1 MRIKNPTMSG
11 HEISRRGALKY
22 LALLSAS
29 LAGREF
35 LASWLP
41 MQMVRGDEHSSAV
54 AIAGMH
60 HQEAEM
66 EPAVA
71 YTPQFF
77 SPDEFR
83 TVEILTALIIPTDD
97 APGAKEARVADY
109 IDFVVFAAGELRPSL
124 QREWTA
130 GLEILE
136 RDSQGQFGKAFR
148 EGSEADQVKLLE
160 AMSAPERDAKT
171 HHDGFAFFSTLKDMT
186 VEGFYTSKIGL
197 IDVLDYQGM
206 NYMADFPGCSHPE
219 HQK

>member
-1 MRIKNPTMSG
+1 MMDD
-11 HEISRRGALKY
+11 HQISRRGALKY
-22 LALLSAS
+22 LGLLSAS
-29 LAGREF
+29 LAGRKF

-41 MQMVRGDEHSSAV
+41 IQIVRGDEHGSAV

-60 HQEAEM
+60 HQESEAEA
-66 EPAVA
+66 PAS

-77 SPDEFR
+77 GPEEFR

-109 IDFVVFAAGELRPSL
+109 IDFVVFSAAELRPSL
-124 QREWTA
+124 QKEWIE

-136 RDSQGQFGKAFR
+136 RESQRQFGKAFR
-148 EGSEADQVKLLE
+148 DGSESDQVKLLE

-206 NYMADFPGCSHPE
+206 NYMADFPGCTHPE

>member
-1 MRIKNPTMSG
+1 MG
-11 HEISRRGALKY
+11 DHQISRRGALKY
-22 LALLSAS
+22 FGLLSAS

-41 MQMVRGDEHSSAV
+41 MPIVRGDEHGTSV

-60 HQEAEM
+60 HQESEAESL
-66 EPAVA
+66 AA
-71 YTPQFF
+71 YTPRFF

-83 TVEILTALIIPTDD
+83 TVDILTALIIPTDE

-109 IDFVVFAAGELRPSL
+109 IDFVVFSSAELQPSL
-124 QREWTA
+124 QREWID

-136 RDSQGQFGKAFR
+136 RESQRQSGKAFR
-148 EGSEADQVKLLE
+148 EAAEADQLKLLE

-186 VEGFYTSKIGL
+186 VEGFFTSKIGL

-206 NYMADFPGCSHPE
+206 NYMADFPGCTHPE

>member
-1 MRIKNPTMSG
+1 MDD
-11 HEISRRGALKY
+11 HQVSRRGALKY
-22 LALLSAS
+22 LGLLSAT

-41 MQMVRGDEHSSAV
+41 MQMVRGDEHSAPV

-60 HQEAEM
+60 HQDAEAEP
-66 EPAVA
+66 PAA

-83 TVEILTALIIPTDD
+83 TVEILTALIIPTDA

-109 IDFVVFAAGELRPSL
+109 IDFVVFSAGELRPSL
-124 QREWTA
+124 QREWIE

-136 RDSQGQFGKAFR
+136 RESQRQFGKAFR
-148 EGSEADQVKLLE
+148 DAAEPDQVKLLE

-171 HHDGFAFFSTLKDMT
+171 HHEGFRFFSTLKEMT

-206 NYMADFPGCSHPE
+206 NYMADFPGCTHPE

>member
-1 MRIKNPTMSG
+1 MGEVMSG

-22 LALLSAS
+22 LGLLSAT

-41 MQMVRGDEHSSAV
+41 VQIVRGDEHGAPV

-60 HQEAEM
+60 HQESEG
-66 EPAVA
+66 ESPAA
-71 YTPQFF
+71 YTARFF

-83 TVEILTALIIPTDD
+83 TVEVLTALIIPTDE

-109 IDFVVFAAGELRPSL
+109 IDFVVFSAAELRPSL
-124 QREWTA
+124 QREWID

-136 RDSQGQFGKAFR
+136 RESQRASGKAFR
-148 EGSEADQVKLLE
+148 EATESDQVKLLE
-160 AMSAPERDAKT
+160 AMSAPERDAKA
-171 HHDGFAFFSTLKDMT
+171 HHDGFAFFAMLKDMT

-206 NYMADFPGCSHPE
+206 NYMADFPGCTHPE
-219 HQK
+219 HQR

>member
-1 MRIKNPTMSG
+1 MREAMG
-11 HEISRRGALKY
+11 DHQISRRGALKY
-22 LALLSAS
+22 LGLLSAS

-41 MQMVRGDEHSSAV
+41 MQIVRGDEHSSPV

-60 HQEAEM
+60 HQESEG
-66 EPAVA
+66 ESPAA
-71 YTPQFF
+71 YIPQFF

-83 TVEILTALIIPTDD
+83 TVEVLTALIIPTDE

-109 IDFVVFAAGELRPSL
+109 IDFVVFSAAELQPSM
-124 QREWTA
+124 QREWID

-136 RDSQGQFGKAFR
+136 RESQRQFGKAFR
-148 EGSEADQVKLLE
+148 EATEPDQVKLLE

-171 HHDGFAFFSTLKDMT
+171 HHDGFPFFSTLKDMT

-206 NYMADFPGCSHPE
+206 NYMADFPGCTHSE